1 MTHCFFQWGWK
12 WPLPVLLSSTLGLLV
27 RHDRSPLQWG
37 NQCQPGFCTLH
48 GGAGSL
54 GQMNQETEGDVTFQ
68 ERLGSNEE
76 SWGILLSDG

>member
-1 MTHCFFQWGWK
+1 M
-12 WPLPVLLSSTLGLLV
+12 
-27 RHDRSPLQWG
+27 
-37 NQCQPGFCTLH
+37 LH